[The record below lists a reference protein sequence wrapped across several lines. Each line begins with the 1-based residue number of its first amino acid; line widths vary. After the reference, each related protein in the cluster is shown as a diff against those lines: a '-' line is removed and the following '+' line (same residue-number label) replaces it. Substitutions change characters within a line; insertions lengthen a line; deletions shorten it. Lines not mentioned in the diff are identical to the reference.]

1 MRNCCPMEGSEQFNK
16 REDFTEAEIF
26 YALDRLRPTSEGADR
41 LPSWFLKIVAPIC
54 SSVLAHLINRSLGSA
69 HVPEQWKLAVI
80 TPVPKVPKPTAPTDY
95 RPISVVPVLS
105 RMVER
110 LIVQNYLYRA
120 FQESPMCDDI
130 ADQFAFR
137 PTGSTTAAII
147 ELLQQTTDLL
157 LTNDFVVIISTDFS
171 RAFDTVR
178 HSEMMKKYGILVLPD
193 HIVNW
198 LTGYFAERGHITKFQ
213 GIMSAI
219 AFINASVV
227 QGSVVCRFRL
237 FYLIIFYT
245 ASASKY
251 LLQYQN
257 ILFLTEVIGYSFD

>member
-1 MRNCCPMEGSEQFNK
+1 MWFKKRGTAALWKAVNNLTKGPRQPETGSEITEEELNDHYARVSTDPHYAPPALRSTAYNK

-41 LPSWFLKIVAPIC
+41 SPSWFLKIVAPIC
-54 SSVLAHLINRSLGSA
+54 SSVLTHLTNRSLGSA
-69 HVPEQWKLAVI
+69 HVPEQWKLA
-80 TPVPKVPKPTAPTDY
+80 
-95 RPISVVPVLS
+95 
-105 RMVER
+105 
-110 LIVQNYLYRA
+110 
-120 FQESPMCDDI
+120 FQEPPMCDDI

-137 PTGSTTAAII
+137 PTGSTAAAII

-198 LTGYFAERGHITKFQ
+198 LTGYFAERAHITKFQ
-213 GIMSAI
+213 GIMSAV

-227 QGSVVCRFRL
+227 QGSGIGPSS
-237 FYLIIFYT
+237 Y
-245 ASASKY
+245 
-251 LLQYQN
+251 
-257 ILFLTEVIGYSFD
+257 ILVSSHLKPINRENK